1 MNKLIKSLSVA
12 VAASLFG
19 IAAHAQPVVRIGT
32 LADYAPFEY
41 KDATGKLQGME
52 IEIGQ
57 KMCAQ
62 MKITCQWVTMDFDA
76 LIPALKA
83 HQIDAVLAQM
93 SKTAER
99 EKSVDFT
106 RIFTTAPVQL
116 VARKGSNIS
125 PIPATLRGKTIGVQT
140 ASTHESYLRARLP
153 SSSSGVNVKV
163 YQTLDEAWLDLESGR
178 IDAVFADSTV
188 AYDWLSKTG
197 LKEGFDFA
205 GRPID
210 DAEIFGAGTAIAV
223 RKGDA
228 KLRGQFDQAIAQ
240 VHGNGTFSGVNKH
253 YFPFSILPK

>member
-1 MNKLIKSLSVA
+1 MKKLVS
-12 VAASLFG
+12 SLFAATLLAS
-19 IAAHAQPVVRIGT
+19 AAHAQPVVRIGK

-41 KDATGKLQGME
+41 KDASGKLQGME

-62 MKITCQWVTMDFDA
+62 MKVTCQWVTMDFDA

-83 HQIDAVLAQM
+83 KQIDAVLAQM
-93 SKTAER
+93 SKTPER

-116 VARKGSNIS
+116 VAKKGSNIS

-140 ASTHESYLRARLP
+140 ASTHESYLRTRLP
-153 SSSSGVNVKV
+153 TSKSGIDVKV

-188 AYDWLSKTG
+188 AYDWLAKTG

-205 GRPID
+205 GKPID

-228 KLRGQFDQAIAQ
+228 KLKTQFDQAIARVQ
-240 VHGNGTFSGVNKH
+240 GDGAFSTVNKR

>member
-1 MNKLIKSLSVA
+1 MKKLMFSLSVA
-12 VAASLFG
+12 ASLL
-19 IAAHAQPVVRIGT
+19 AATAHAQPVVRIGT

-41 KDATGKLQGME
+41 KDSTGKLQGME

-57 KMCAQ
+57 KMCASL
-62 MKITCQWVTMDFDA
+62 KVTCQWVTMDFDA

-93 SKTAER
+93 SKTPER
-99 EKSVDFT
+99 EKTVDFT

-116 VARKGSNIS
+116 VARKGSNINQM
-125 PIPATLRGKTIGVQT
+125 PATLRGKTVGVQT
-140 ASTHESYLRARLP
+140 ASTHESYLRTRLP
-153 SSSSGVNVKV
+153 SGSSGINVKV

-197 LKEGFDFA
+197 QKEGFDFA
-205 GRPID
+205 GRPIN

-223 RKGDA
+223 RKGDT
-228 KLRGQFDQAIAQ
+228 KLRGQFDLAIDQ
-240 VHGNGTFSGVNKH
+240 VHGNGTFNSVNKR
-253 YFPFSILPK
+253 YFPFSIQPK

>member
-1 MNKLIKSLSVA
+1 MNKLVS
-12 VAASLFG
+12 SLFAATLLAS
-19 IAAHAQPVVRIGT
+19 AAHAQPVVRIGT

-57 KMCAQ
+57 KMCTQ
-62 MKITCQWVTMDFDA
+62 MKVTCQWVTMDFDA

-83 HQIDAVLAQM
+83 KQIDAVLAQM
-93 SKTAER
+93 SKTPER

-116 VARKGSNIS
+116 VAKKGSNIS

-140 ASTHESYLRARLP
+140 ASTHESYLRTRLP
-153 SSSSGVNVKV
+153 TSKSGIDVKV

-188 AYDWLSKTG
+188 AYDWLTKTG

-205 GRPID
+205 GKPID
-210 DAEIFGAGTAIAV
+210 DADIFGAGTAIAV

-228 KLRGQFDQAIAQ
+228 KLKTQFDQAIARVQ
-240 VHGNGTFSGVNKH
+240 GDGAFSTVNKR
-253 YFPFSILPK
+253 YFPFSILPR